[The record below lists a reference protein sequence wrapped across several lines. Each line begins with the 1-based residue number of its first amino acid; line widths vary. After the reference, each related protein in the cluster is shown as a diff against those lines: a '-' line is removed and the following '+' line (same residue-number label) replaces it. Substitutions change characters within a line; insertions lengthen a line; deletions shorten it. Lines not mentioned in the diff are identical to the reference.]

1 MLGLLVHFQYEDGS
15 IVVKIPKE
23 RWFNK
28 LTVDSILTFM
38 QRDVDLATF
47 LFLLLEWCRIY
58 ILYAAQFT
66 FTPEARCNQV
76 LPICSK
82 NSGQRSNV

>member
-1 MLGLLVHFQYEDGS
+1 MNQLDLPRSLLVLGLLVHFQYEDGS

-47 LFLLLEWCRIY
+47 LFLLLEWCASFRIKKAGRERSST
-58 ILYAAQFT
+58 LY
-66 FTPEARCNQV
+66 
-76 LPICSK
+76 
-82 NSGQRSNV
+82 